1 LPSAATL
8 LQGGGEAA
16 VETGAM
22 NLPFHLLT
30 GRERSYLLL
39 THQGFSSKQIAAM
52 EGIRPDRVDKVI
64 NSARA
69 KCGGI
74 TRRELAR
81 RLFLYEGSDI
91 SGEVADTFR
100 KPPPKTGA
108 QTMPLADGA
117 ALPSNGSTQP
127 SDDGSDGGADRK
139 DVENGSPFPHPPPR
153 ALSGFNGSSRNDLR
167 PLSTSLA
174 IVSIAAVGALTA
186 GAVLSLYFV
195 LDRLAAGH

>member
-1 LPSAATL
+1 MLAAAML
-8 LQGGGEAA
+8 LRSSGKAV
-16 VETGAM
+16 VETDTM

-39 THQGFSSKQIAAM
+39 AHQGYSSKQIAAM

-64 NSARA
+64 NGARA

-81 RLFLYEGSDI
+81 RLFLHEGSRT
-91 SGEVADTFR
+91 SGEVPDVLQ

-117 ALPSNGSTQP
+117 ALTSNRPTQSP
-127 SDDGSDGGADRK
+127 DVGSDGSADLK
-139 DVENGSPFPHPPPR
+139 DIENRSPLPHPPPR
-153 ALSGFNGSSRNDLR
+153 APSYFSGSSRNDLK